1 MVSEM
6 TTHASLLWAVL
17 LIPPLTET
25 FKPLLSPGGGSLT
38 HRDITQRA
46 IFRKTGQVCRAM
58 ATAQGQNFTL
68 ATDDKLTAY
77 TLQRACF
84 SGGSSFLSALAFQ
97 TVVTKMYLSNA
108 AVDVLLALSAPHH
121 FDDETFVEGQEVVA
135 QASAAVKAAVKHGS
149 FISARISL
157 GAACHTLQDFYS
169 HSNWIEM
176 GNRVPFSQ
184 LIRPDMPLDN
194 LAGPDRATCRNCTG
208 GNCTNNILPDVLQE
222 KILTSGYFSLF
233 SSAKPAGKCSH
244 GGSFDRTSGQDPV
257 GGINKDDTSESHGH
271 LHLQAAEVAINA
283 TMELLEDIRLATS
296 DKDFLRLVGMSQ
308 SSLLSF
314 VIDTTGSM
322 ADDIAEAKRVSFS
335 VIDLKRGTQEEPSEY
350 ILVAFNDPGFGP
362 LIRTSDADVFK
373 QEINKLNAAGGGDI
387 PEMCLSGLLL
397 ALTAAPPSSDIFV
410 FTDAPAKDAELKT
423 TVTALI
429 ESTKSKVTFMLT
441 GTSSSARRRRS
452 GSPVSRALSDADAQL
467 YRDLAQAS
475 GGQAIEVSKSSL
487 PNATVVIE
495 DTSTSA
501 LVTLL
506 QAVRTPVRAEN
517 FSFLL
522 DETVSNVTVYI
533 TGSSSPAFT
542 LNSPT
547 GESQNHGVPEGPLGT
562 IQRVGNLQRVQL
574 NAHNRTGLWDITINS
589 TAKFTVKVTGQS
601 SINFLFNFV
610 EAFGGAH
617 GDFSL
622 KQSRPSIGKNATL
635 LMSVTGSDSLKVT
648 ELALVPV
655 SGSGVV
661 NGTVEAIGG
670 GDFLVT
676 IEELPAGDFTVHL
689 KGETSGVSRSS
700 PTLFQRQSSTQLRAS
715 SVAVTASVN
724 STLEPGATITV
735 PFIVETNTTAGSYI
749 IRARNDRGFSSSSPS
764 SLTLEVGGRAE
775 GTVTLTAPSDT
786 LSGTDVTLTIEAEA
800 PGAIDSNYVV
810 VSFVV
815 ASKVTDFT
823 RPVCQI
829 VGITANCPQ
838 DCSQATWQLSASLS
852 DGNGT
857 GIASVTVQEGNGT
870 LSTNSSGVGIT
881 AALYSASCCSQ
892 AVELVMVDNVGNA
905 AICSASIRNPSSPMT
920 AQPMTTTANAT
931 ANATAT
937 PVSTTSS
944 AQICSNLSLWL
955 WVIVVLPLLYPQ
967 A

>member
-68 ATDDKLTAY
+68 AIDDKLTAY

-84 SGGSSFLSALAFQ
+84 SGGSSFLSALTFQ

-121 FDDETFVEGQEVVA
+121 FDDETFVEGREVVA

-176 GNRVPFSQ
+176 GNRVPFSK

-542 LNSPT
+542 LYSPT

-589 TAKFTVKVTGQS
+589 TAKFTVKVT
-601 SINFLFNFV
+601 
-610 EAFGGAH
+610 
-617 GDFSL
+617 
-622 KQSRPSIGKNATL
+622 GKNATL

-815 ASKVTDFT
+815 ASRVTDFT

-905 AICSASIRNPSSPMT
+905 AICSASIRNPSSPTT
-920 AQPMTTTANAT
+920 AQPMTTT

-944 AQICSNLSLWL
+944 AQLCSNLSLWL